1 MEITFCGMGL
11 MQILR
16 RCNDHS
22 SIDFTKT
29 GKSVPENASSME
41 KPKKTL
47 AVVMQ
52 RRPSTSRWQSEVW
65 EPWSV
70 LESDE
75 PPGPPRMLVDRG
87 EVTQWLYPGMPLE
100 LHRDEAEGYYMNV
113 SSAAPK
119 VFVLWRMREED
130 EIKDNDPVRALPV
143 LVTASYDE
151 AGRWMDGGHSVDNVA
166 MPPEIFA
173 WVGEYVEKN
182 YRPEPKKRSK
192 PRSFIHP
199 KDRVGG

>member
-1 MEITFCGMGL
+1 M
-11 MQILR
+11 
-16 RCNDHS
+16 
-22 SIDFTKT
+22 
-29 GKSVPENASSME
+29 
-41 KPKKTL
+41 L

-52 RRPSTSRWQSEVW
+52 RRTSKNRWQSEFW

-70 LESDE
+70 LESSE
-75 PPGPPRMLVDRG
+75 PQGPARMLVDKAG
-87 EVTQWLYPGMPLE
+87 VAQWLHPGFDLT

-113 SSAAPK
+113 SSIAPK
-119 VFVLWRMREED
+119 VFVLWRMLEENELKGD
-130 EIKDNDPVRALPV
+130 STRAVPV

-151 AGRWMDGGHSVDNVA
+151 AGRWMDGGHSVDNVP

-182 YRPEPKKRSK
+182 YKPEPKKRSK

-199 KDRVGG
+199 KDRVER